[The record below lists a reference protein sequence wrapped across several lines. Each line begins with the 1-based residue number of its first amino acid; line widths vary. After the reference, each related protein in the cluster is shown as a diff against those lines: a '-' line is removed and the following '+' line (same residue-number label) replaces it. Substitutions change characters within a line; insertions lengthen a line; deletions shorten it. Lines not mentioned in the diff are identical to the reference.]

1 MTYNKLV
8 NGEVIAMTEAEIA
21 ERQAEEAAYLKARPM
36 QEWQSKIAATDAK
49 INARVIE
56 DLIDVL
62 DGLVPLKDNLPQH
75 ITDVINERKTIRS
88 QKPKG

>member
-8 NGEVIAMTEAEIA
+8 NGEVIAMTEQEIA
-21 ERQAEEAAYLKARPM
+21 ERQAEEAAYLKARPL

-49 INARVIE
+49 LPRYVE
-56 DLIDVL
+56 DLIDMI
-62 DGLVPLKDNLPQH
+62 DSKIPIKSDLPVELMSAYN
-75 ITDVINERKTIRS
+75 DKKTIRS